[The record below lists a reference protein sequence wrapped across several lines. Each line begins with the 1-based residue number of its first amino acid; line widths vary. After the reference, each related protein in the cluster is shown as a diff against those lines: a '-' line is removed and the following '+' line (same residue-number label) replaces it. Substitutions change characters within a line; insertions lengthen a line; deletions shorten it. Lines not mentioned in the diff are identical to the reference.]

1 MSVQYL
7 LGTKKVLDEKKSVI
21 KGAIDAFEDEE
32 KVLDLKLAKLRYVH
46 GSLRKHWSE
55 KFSRHF
61 LLCSARTK
69 AYHREMEEMDLIAD
83 SYKHTLRS
91 LGYRH
96 NRKTSTW
103 EPPVRQDSFDDRL
116 PRNKKS
122 SGDENDFES
131 SFGGWKQ
138 AKLASNSAFPST
150 SRSIKVESARHRER
164 KSYSRPAASSS
175 DDDNDNIGQFRL
187 NSRGSRP
194 EVRNNE
200 FRNEPINTEMKKP
213 SHSDSDDDYLPSFI
227 QKAPSR
233 VDISKP
239 VADFDNDRTVEI
251 STKSKHANR
260 GLTIAEAPPAVVAAR
275 EIRPIQVRSIAATP
289 SPIFDQAP
297 TVQPASSS
305 VTFAKE
311 AVLSRS
317 NSESRIDS
325 ATSGVVLASIDP
337 MKRST
342 TSVAQS
348 SSGVISVDSLMTS
361 KHDKELTERAEN
373 ERAGSK
379 PVSRSPSPKPVSSSA
394 SQPLANTYPT
404 RQTTSSSAT
413 SESKIDNDSLMKSSS
428 GIYQVSNSSMDMESF
443 DDHSSFTDLPPLKS
457 KELVAR
463 GPPPSQGMSK
473 NELYLED
480 SEDFRDVYPPS
491 PSPFKRNP
499 HADESKTMFRDDS
512 SHGRHTPVSVRG
524 SGRNTPLSARKLDE
538 RVMDPYDDHPHTDR
552 LSQGFRDRDDDEYS
566 QSFMSETASPMRMID
581 TSRSTVLE
589 LNFDTNSS
597 SKQASDSYGT
607 GSGPP
612 TRDTPSTRSSPSIM
626 NFGATADSFS
636 RRVSNGDDDAVLM
649 GTAKLTQTGGYAF
662 SDASSK
668 SRLSAG
674 TDNMEK
680 DSLGGTFAMTDSSA
694 NNLSPPP
701 DEGNSGTNPRS
712 QSRDGSSFD
721 FYLGRRTPSVSELSR
736 IDSSNNQGLEMVM
749 DSEMNDRFANNLSDD
764 VHPPPG
770 QLRWEK
776 GRAPLDLIE
785 LSEAF
790 EVHISGIKVYPGIFP
805 PDMEVYIEIEFLDTK
820 SPPSQAVRLENNDL
834 PVSVSYSACKYTSFP
849 VCLPSSSLL
858 SV

>member
-1 MSVQYL
+1 
-7 LGTKKVLDEKKSVI
+7 
-21 KGAIDAFEDEE
+21 
-32 KVLDLKLAKLRYVH
+32 
-46 GSLRKHWSE
+46 
-55 KFSRHF
+55 
-61 LLCSARTK
+61 
-69 AYHREMEEMDLIAD
+69 MEEMDLIAD

-96 NRKTSTW
+96 NRKTSAW
-103 EPPVRQDSFDDRL
+103 EPPVRQDSFDDRF
-116 PRNKKS
+116 PRGKKS
-122 SGDENDFES
+122 SEDENDFPS
-131 SFGGWKQ
+131 TSAGWKQ
-138 AKLASNSAFPST
+138 AKLASDPAFPSAT
-150 SRSIKVESARHRER
+150 RSIKVESARHRER

-175 DDDNDNIGQFRL
+175 DDDDDNLASFL
-187 NSRGSRP
+187 PNSRASRSD
-194 EVRNNE
+194 VRTSDS
-200 FRNEPINTEMKKP
+200 RNEHAKADVKKP
-213 SHSDSDDDYLPSFI
+213 SHSDSDDDYLPSFS

-233 VDISKP
+233 TDVSKP
-239 VADFDNDRTVEI
+239 VADFDNDRTGEI
-251 STKSKHANR
+251 SMKSKQASR
-260 GLTIAEAPPAVVAAR
+260 GPTIAEAPPAVVAAR
-275 EIRPIQVRSIAATP
+275 EIRPIQVRSVAATP

-297 TVQPASSS
+297 SSAQQGS
-305 VTFAKE
+305 STVTFAKE
-311 AVLSRS
+311 VALSRT
-317 NSESRIDS
+317 NSESRMDT
-325 ATSGVVLASIDP
+325 TSGNILASNDP
-337 MKRST
+337 VKQST
-342 TSVAQS
+342 SFVAQS
-348 SSGVISVDSLMTS
+348 SSGIISVDSLMAS
-361 KHDKELTERAEN
+361 KQLKEPAGAASDDERMN
-373 ERAGSK
+373 TK
-379 PVSRSPSPKPVSSSA
+379 PASRSPSPKPMASSA
-394 SQPLANTYPT
+394 NQPLANTYPM

-413 SESKIDNDSLMKSSS
+413 SESKIENDSLMKSAS
-428 GIYQVSNSSMDMESF
+428 GIYQISNSSMDMESF
-443 DDHSSFTDLPPLKS
+443 DDHSSFADLPPLKS
-457 KELVAR
+457 KEVVAR
-463 GPPPSQGMSK
+463 GPPSSQGPSK
-473 NELYLED
+473 NDLYLED

-499 HADESKTMFRDDS
+499 HADESKAMFRDDS
-512 SHGRHTPVSVRG
+512 SHGRHTPVSFRG
-524 SGRNTPLSARKLDE
+524 SGRNTPLSARKLED

-552 LSQGFRDRDDDEYS
+552 LSQGYRDRDDDEYS
-566 QSFMSETASPMRMID
+566 QSFMSETASPMRLID

-589 LNFDTNSS
+589 LNFDTNAS
-597 SKQASDSYGT
+597 SKQHSDSYGT
-607 GSGPP
+607 VSGPP

-680 DSLGGTFAMTDSSA
+680 DSLGGTFGMTDSGT

-701 DEGNSGTNPRS
+701 DEINPGSNPRS

-749 DSEMNDRFANNLSDD
+749 DSEMNDRFASNLSDD

-820 SPPSQAVRLENNDL
+820 SPPSQAVQLENNDL
-834 PVSVSYSACKYTSFP
+834 PVSVSYSACKCPFR
-849 VCLPSSSLL
+849 SSRFLFFIHGQRTN
-858 SV
+858 